1 MQPYPGLVIESYF
14 ALEKNLLLKLT
25 SNLKEILFDLSV
37 INFKFERLF
46 GRSLSVSQ
54 LVMAFASE
62 EVLEGS
68 HE

>member
-14 ALEKNLLLKLT
+14 TLEKNLLLKLT
-25 SNLKEILFDLSV
+25 SNLKEILFYLSV
-37 INFKFERLF
+37 INLKFERLF
-46 GRSLSVSQ
+46 GRILSVSQ